1 MIHALRTR
9 RVAAGIAVIAVAAC
23 GGNRDDD
30 LDTTMAAGAVALP
43 DTMSMAIAARDLPTT
58 DGGVIDLLA
67 TIDSSEIQQGSLAR
81 TKAQNAAI
89 KTFARMMIEEHRKDQ
104 RQLAQ
109 LVKNTSIS
117 GATRVGVSK
126 GDTTAAPVTTQA
138 GIFTTLQ
145 SMHDSTMARLQNATG
160 IDFDRAYIDAQVTA
174 HQEALD
180 ILQQLQT
187 QVQSPQLSQ
196 HLSQVVTTVQRHLDR
211 ARELQNESS
220 GTSADTAPTSNYRP
234 RQ

>member
-9 RVAAGIAVIAVAAC
+9 RVAAAIAVIATAAC

-43 DTMSMAIAARDLPTT
+43 DTMSAAMGARDLPIT

-81 TKAQNAAI
+81 TKAQSAPI
-89 KTFARMMIEEHRKDQ
+89 KTFARMMIDEHRKDA

-109 LVKNTSIS
+109 LVKSASIS
-117 GATRVGVSK
+117 GATRVGVTKS
-126 GDTTAAPVTTQA
+126 DTAPMSVTTQA

-145 SMHDSTMARLQNATG
+145 SMHDSTMARLQTATG

-174 HQEALD
+174 HQETLD